1 MKYNEKYDKYDNLR
15 QDMDTHDNT
24 MELIIDSKSEN
35 ESFARVVV
43 ASFVARL
50 DPTLEEIAD
59 IKTAVSEAVTNCII
73 HGYEGKKGKIYIK
86 STLDGNTLTLLVND
100 EGVGIEDIHKAME
113 PMYTTKPQL
122 ERSGMGF
129 SFMEAFMD
137 ELVVSSEINKG
148 TTITM
153 KKLIGVKD
161 I

>member
-1 MKYNEKYDKYDNLR
+1 MDMKE
-15 QDMDTHDNT
+15 
-24 MELIIDSKSEN
+24 
-35 ESFARVVV
+35 
-43 ASFVARL
+43 
-50 DPTLEEIAD
+50 
-59 IKTAVSEAVTNCII
+59 
-73 HGYEGKKGKIYIK
+73 KKGKIYIK
-86 STLDGNTLTLLVND
+86 CTFDGNTLTLLVND

-137 ELVVSSEINKG
+137 ELVVSSELNKG

>member
-1 MKYNEKYDKYDNLR
+1 MKNNEKYDKYDNLR

-86 STLDGNTLTLLVND
+86 CTLDGNTLTLLVND
-100 EGVGIEDIHKAME
+100 KAME

>member
-1 MKYNEKYDKYDNLR
+1 M
-15 QDMDTHDNT
+15 
-24 MELIIDSKSEN
+24 
-35 ESFARVVV
+35 
-43 ASFVARL
+43 
-50 DPTLEEIAD
+50 
-59 IKTAVSEAVTNCII
+59 
-73 HGYEGKKGKIYIK
+73 
-86 STLDGNTLTLLVND
+86 LVHP
-100 EGVGIEDIHKAME
+100 EGVGTENIHKAME
-113 PMYTTKPQL
+113 PTYTTKPQL

>member
-1 MKYNEKYDKYDNLR
+1 MKNNEKYDKYDNLR
-15 QDMDTHDNT
+15 QDTETHDNT

-86 STLDGNTLTLLVND
+86 CTLVGNTLTLLVND

-137 ELVVSSEINKG
+137 ELVVSSELNKG

>member
-1 MKYNEKYDKYDNLR
+1 
-15 QDMDTHDNT
+15 

-73 HGYEGKKGKIYIK
+73 HGYEGKEGKIYIK
-86 STLDGNTLTLLVND
+86 CTLNGNKLTLLVND

-137 ELVVSSEINKG
+137 ELVVSSEVNRG
-148 TTITM
+148 TTVIM

>member
-1 MKYNEKYDKYDNLR
+1 M
-15 QDMDTHDNT
+15 
-24 MELIIDSKSEN
+24 
-35 ESFARVVV
+35 
-43 ASFVARL
+43 
-50 DPTLEEIAD
+50 
-59 IKTAVSEAVTNCII
+59 
-73 HGYEGKKGKIYIK
+73 
-86 STLDGNTLTLLVND
+86 LVND

>member
-1 MKYNEKYDKYDNLR
+1 MYFR
-15 QDMDTHDNT
+15 
-24 MELIIDSKSEN
+24 
-35 ESFARVVV
+35 
-43 ASFVARL
+43 
-50 DPTLEEIAD
+50 
-59 IKTAVSEAVTNCII
+59 
-73 HGYEGKKGKIYIK
+73 
-86 STLDGNTLTLLVND
+86 LTLLVND